1 METGIFK
8 GVYSSVEP
16 RQPGR
21 PGGGAP
27 GRTAARKRYWFV
39 WEHDA
44 GGYVVQP
51 LSASME
57 PTGERRAVSRAELAR
72 GFAFEPDILAVP
84 IRTAPMAAAYGER
97 EGVVRPASSGQAEA
111 GGADSASPVNLIN
124 SANLARQ
131 ARQASPS
138 SGGGQTSGMAAG
150 RDASRR
156 SGDIAGHEV
165 GAQTERALRADFAT
179 ALAQLRR
186 GDRDRA
192 VRALER
198 LAEAPGEFVPAHR
211 HMFTDF
217 GINLRKSKLP
227 RIAIRHHL
235 RALDLSP
242 DDSHVHFN
250 IARAYYD
257 MGDMERAER
266 HLRAS
271 LDLSPDLDPSRR
283 FLDFV
288 LERKTGAAN
297 DDGMTRKAAR

>member
-16 RQPGR
+16 RQVGR

-27 GRTAARKRYWFV
+27 GRSAARKRYWFV

-57 PTGERRAVSRAELAR
+57 PAGERRAVGTAELAR
-72 GFAFEPDILAVP
+72 SYAFEPDILAMP
-84 IRTAPMAAAYGER
+84 IRTAPVAPAYGE
-97 EGVVRPASSGQAEA
+97 GAGTAQGTTSGRPEA
-111 GGADSASPVNLIN
+111 GGTDTASPPTRAQ
-124 SANLARQ
+124 SAN
-131 ARQASPS
+131 PVD
-138 SGGGQTSGMAAG
+138 GGQASGMASG
-150 RDASRR
+150 RDATRR

-186 GDRDRA
+186 GERDRA

-198 LAEAPGEFVPAHR
+198 LAEAPGEFVPVHR

-227 RIAIRHHL
+227 RVAIRHHL

-257 MGDMERAER
+257 MGDMDRAER
-266 HLRAS
+266 HLRVS
-271 LDLSPDLDPSRR
+271 LDLTPDLDPSRR
-283 FLDFV
+283 FLDFL
-288 LERKTGAAN
+288 LERKAGAAN
-297 DDGMTRKAAR
+297 ADGTARKAVR

>member
-8 GVYSSVEP
+8 GVYSSVDP
-16 RQPGR
+16 RQTGR
-21 PGGGAP
+21 PGMGAP
-27 GRTAARKRYWFV
+27 GRNAARRRYWFV

-57 PTGERRAVSRAELAR
+57 PTGERRAISTAELAK
-72 GFAFEPDILAVP
+72 GYAFEPDVLAVP
-84 IRTAPMAAAYGER
+84 
-97 EGVVRPASSGQAEA
+97 VRPGLTAMQAA
-111 GGADSASPVNLIN
+111 RGG
-124 SANLARQ
+124 
-131 ARQASPS
+131 
-138 SGGGQTSGMAAG
+138 SGGSGGKKQQDPAPGDAPSGMAAG
-150 RDASRR
+150 RDANRR

-165 GAQTERALRADFAT
+165 GAQTERSLRADFAI

-250 IARAYYD
+250 IARTYYD
-257 MGDMERAER
+257 MGDTERAEQ
-266 HLRAS
+266 HLRES
-271 LDLSPDLDPSRR
+271 LELTPDLEPSRR
-283 FLDFV
+283 FLDFL
-288 LERKTGAAN
+288 LERKAGAAN
-297 DDGMTRKAAR
+297 DEGTARKAAR

>member
-8 GVYSSVEP
+8 GVYSSVDP
-16 RQPGR
+16 RQTGR
-21 PGGGAP
+21 PGMGAP
-27 GRTAARKRYWFV
+27 GRNAARRRYWFV

-57 PTGERRAVSRAELAR
+57 PTGERRAISTAELAK
-72 GFAFEPDILAVP
+72 GYAFEPDVLAVP
-84 IRTAPMAAAYGER
+84 
-97 EGVVRPASSGQAEA
+97 VRPGLTAMQGAR
-111 GGADSASPVNLIN
+111 GGPGG
-124 SANLARQ
+124 
-131 ARQASPS
+131 
-138 SGGGQTSGMAAG
+138 SGGKKQQDPAPGDAPSGMAAG
-150 RDASRR
+150 RDANRR

-165 GAQTERALRADFAT
+165 GAQTERSLRADFAI

-250 IARAYYD
+250 IARTYYD
-257 MGDMERAER
+257 MGDTERAEQ
-266 HLRAS
+266 HLRES
-271 LDLSPDLDPSRR
+271 LELTPDLEPSRR
-283 FLDFV
+283 FLDFL
-288 LERKTGAAN
+288 LERKAGAAN
-297 DDGMTRKAAR
+297 DEGTARKAAR

>member
-8 GVYSSVEP
+8 GVYSSVDP
-16 RQPGR
+16 RQTGR
-21 PGGGAP
+21 PGMGTP
-27 GRTAARKRYWFV
+27 GRNAARRRYWFV

-57 PTGERRAVSRAELAR
+57 PTGERRAISTAELAK
-72 GFAFEPDILAVP
+72 GYAFEPDVLAVP
-84 IRTAPMAAAYGER
+84 
-97 EGVVRPASSGQAEA
+97 VRPGLTAMQGAR
-111 GGADSASPVNLIN
+111 GG
-124 SANLARQ
+124 
-131 ARQASPS
+131 
-138 SGGGQTSGMAAG
+138 SGGSGGKKQQDPAPGDAPSGMAAG
-150 RDASRR
+150 RDANRR

-165 GAQTERALRADFAT
+165 GAQTERSLRADFAI

-250 IARAYYD
+250 IARTYYD
-257 MGDMERAER
+257 MGDTERAEQ
-266 HLRAS
+266 HLRES
-271 LDLSPDLDPSRR
+271 LELTPDLEPSRR
-283 FLDFV
+283 FLDFL
-288 LERKTGAAN
+288 LERKAGAAN
-297 DDGMTRKAAR
+297 DEGTARKAAR

>member
-8 GVYSSVEP
+8 GVYSSADP
-16 RQPGR
+16 RRVGGAVPGR
-21 PGGGAP
+21 G
-27 GRTAARKRYWFV
+27 AARKRYWFV

-51 LSASME
+51 LSASMQ
-57 PTGERRAVSRAELAR
+57 PTGERRAVSTAELAR
-72 GFAFEPDILAVP
+72 SYVFEPDILAAP
-84 IRTAPMAAAYGER
+84 IKTAPVSPVTQTGRAEHGSLKGASTPGGFDAKAAPYGAAQPDLPAPAAPRAAA
-97 EGVVRPASSGQAEA
+97 
-111 GGADSASPVNLIN
+111 
-124 SANLARQ
+124 
-131 ARQASPS
+131 
-138 SGGGQTSGMAAG
+138 M
-150 RDASRR
+150 RDATRR
-156 SGDIAGHEV
+156 TGDIAGHEV

-242 DDSHVHFN
+242 DDSHVLFN

-257 MGDMERAER
+257 MGDMERAEK
-266 HLRAS
+266 HLRES
-271 LDLSPDLDPSRR
+271 LELTPDLEPSRR
-283 FLDFV
+283 FLEFL
-288 LERKTGAAN
+288 LERKASAAN
-297 DDGMTRKAAR
+297 DEGAARKAAR

>member
-16 RQPGR
+16 RQAGR
-21 PGGGAP
+21 PGGGVP
-27 GRTAARKRYWFV
+27 GRNAARKRYWFV

-57 PTGERRAVSRAELAR
+57 PTGERRAVSSAELAR
-72 GFAFEPDILAVP
+72 GYAFEPDILAVP
-84 IRTAPMAAAYGER
+84 IRTAPMGPAYGER
-97 EGVVRPASSGQAEA
+97 EGAGRPAASGKAA
-111 GGADSASPVNLIN
+111 TGGADSASP
-124 SANLARQ
+124 
-131 ARQASPS
+131 ASQP
-138 SGGGQTSGMAAG
+138 GPVGHGGQASGMAAG
-150 RDASRR
+150 RDAVRR
-156 SGDIAGHEV
+156 TGDIAGHEV
-165 GAQTERALRADFAT
+165 GAQTERSLRADFAT

-257 MGDMERAER
+257 MGDMDRAER

-271 LDLSPDLDPSRR
+271 LDLTPDLEPSRR

-288 LERKTGAAN
+288 LERKAGAAN
-297 DDGMTRKAAR
+297 VDGAARKAAR

>member
-8 GVYSSVEP
+8 GVYSSVAP
-16 RQPGR
+16 RQAGR
-21 PGGGAP
+21 PGGVP
-27 GRTAARKRYWFV
+27 GRNAARKRYWFV

-57 PTGERRAVSRAELAR
+57 PTGERRAVSTAELAR
-72 GFAFEPDILAVP
+72 SYAFEPDILAVP

-97 EGVVRPASSGQAEA
+97 EEAGRGVASARAASGWKDTVSPAGQATPAKLASPASDG
-111 GGADSASPVNLIN
+111 P
-124 SANLARQ
+124 R
-131 ARQASPS
+131 
-138 SGGGQTSGMAAG
+138 TSGMAAG
-150 RDASRR
+150 RDAVRR

-186 GDRDRA
+186 GERDRA

-198 LAEAPGEFVPAHR
+198 LAETPGEFVPAHR

-227 RIAIRHHL
+227 RVAIRHHL

-257 MGDMERAER
+257 MGDMDRAER

-271 LDLSPDLDPSRR
+271 LDLTPDLDPSRR
-283 FLDFV
+283 FLDFL
-288 LERKTGAAN
+288 LERKDGAAN
-297 DDGMTRKAAR
+297 VDGMAPKAAR

>member
-8 GVYSSVEP
+8 GVYSSIEP
-16 RQPGR
+16 RQAGR
-21 PGGGAP
+21 PGGGVP
-27 GRTAARKRYWFV
+27 GRNAARKRYWFV

-57 PTGERRAVSRAELAR
+57 PTGERRAVGTAELAR
-72 GFAFEPDILAVP
+72 SYAFEPDILAAP
-84 IRTAPMAAAYGER
+84 IRTAPVAAAYGER
-97 EGVVRPASSGQAEA
+97 EDIARPAAFGQAEA
-111 GGADSASPVNLIN
+111 GGADAASLASPA
-124 SANLARQ
+124 SLARQ
-131 ARQASPS
+131 ARRVNPA
-138 SGGGQTSGMAAG
+138 SGGAQASGMAAG
-150 RDASRR
+150 RDAARR
-156 SGDIAGHEV
+156 SGDIAGLEV

-198 LAEAPGEFVPAHR
+198 LAETPGEFVPAHR

-227 RIAIRHHL
+227 RIAIQHHL

-257 MGDMERAER
+257 MGDMDRAER

-271 LDLSPDLDPSRR
+271 LDLTPDLDPSRR

-288 LERKTGAAN
+288 LERKAGAAN
-297 DDGMTRKAAR
+297 ADGTASTVAR

>member
-16 RQPGR
+16 RQAGR
-21 PGGGAP
+21 PGGGVP
-27 GRTAARKRYWFV
+27 GRNVARKRYWFV

-57 PTGERRAVSRAELAR
+57 PTGERRAVSSAELVR
-72 GFAFEPDILAVP
+72 GYAFEPDILAVP
-84 IRTAPMAAAYGER
+84 IRTAPMGPAYGER
-97 EGVVRPASSGQAEA
+97 EDAGRSAASGKAA
-111 GGADSASPVNLIN
+111 PGGADSASP
-124 SANLARQ
+124 
-131 ARQASPS
+131 ASQPS
-138 SGGGQTSGMAAG
+138 PVRHGGQASGMAAG
-150 RDASRR
+150 RDAVRR

-165 GAQTERALRADFAT
+165 GAQTERSLRADFAT

-198 LAEAPGEFVPAHR
+198 LAEVPGEFVPAHR

-257 MGDMERAER
+257 MGDMDRAER

-271 LDLSPDLDPSRR
+271 LDLTPDLEPSRR

-288 LERKTGAAN
+288 LERKAGAAN
-297 DDGMTRKAAR
+297 VDGAARKAAR

>member
-1 METGIFK
+1 M
-8 GVYSSVEP
+8 
-16 RQPGR
+16 
-21 PGGGAP
+21 
-27 GRTAARKRYWFV
+27 
-39 WEHDA
+39 
-44 GGYVVQP
+44 VQP

-57 PTGERRAVSRAELAR
+57 PTGERRAISTAELAK
-72 GFAFEPDILAVP
+72 GYAFEPDVLAVP
-84 IRTAPMAAAYGER
+84 
-97 EGVVRPASSGQAEA
+97 VRPGLTAMQGAR
-111 GGADSASPVNLIN
+111 GGPGG
-124 SANLARQ
+124 
-131 ARQASPS
+131 
-138 SGGGQTSGMAAG
+138 SGGKKQQDPAPGDAPSGMAAG
-150 RDASRR
+150 RDANRR

-165 GAQTERALRADFAT
+165 GAQTERSLRADFAI

-250 IARAYYD
+250 IARTYYD
-257 MGDMERAER
+257 MGDTERAEQ
-266 HLRAS
+266 HLRES
-271 LDLSPDLDPSRR
+271 LELTPDLEPSRR
-283 FLDFV
+283 FLDFL
-288 LERKTGAAN
+288 LERKAGAAN
-297 DDGMTRKAAR
+297 DEGTARKAAR

>member
-16 RQPGR
+16 RQAGR
-21 PGGGAP
+21 PGGGVP
-27 GRTAARKRYWFV
+27 GRSAARKRYWFV

-44 GGYVVQP
+44 GGFVVQP

-57 PTGERRAVSRAELAR
+57 PTGERRAVSTAELAR
-72 GFAFEPDILAVP
+72 GYAFEPDILAVP

-97 EGVVRPASSGQAEA
+97 EEASRGAASAQAAPVRKDAANPAN
-111 GGADSASPVNLIN
+111 PVK
-124 SANLARQ
+124 
-131 ARQASPS
+131 PS
-138 SGGGQTSGMAAG
+138 SGGIQASGMATG
-150 RDASRR
+150 RDATRR

-198 LAEAPGEFVPAHR
+198 LAETPGEFVPAHR

-257 MGDMERAER
+257 MGDMDRAER

-271 LDLSPDLDPSRR
+271 LDLTPDLDPSRR
-283 FLDFV
+283 FLDFL
-288 LERKTGAAN
+288 LERKGGAAN
-297 DDGMTRKAAR
+297 VDGTAPKAAR